1 MIPDKSL
8 KIFHKIL
15 NFVILVLA
23 VVVFVLMVRLIKYEY
38 FSNNNGK
45 ESNNNGKESNNNGKE
60 SNNTANNNND
70 ITSLE
75 NIGSKLLNLIV
86 PDNTNVTES
95 NINGMETTSA
105 TVVNGELIL
114 NKVDNS
120 STTSVSENTNVNT
133 NAVTNNSIFTT
144 QSKVNKEETPD
155 LTTQAS
161 MTGINYEYESMFR
174 KVRNFLQY
182 PDEQKFCPNIDDSE
196 SSFWVRLPEDYA
208 GDHYAKFCCTSCYT
222 LVSKEIYCGENSHG
236 LYILD
241 NFSVNDL
248 AKLRELYDSTP
259 ELLEQFPFPEVKLNS
274 LLGKPVLKFRY
285 DEDYHTIQ
293 VIKSREELMEHE
305 RDPPISSELYV
316 RAYKCPAVATQ
327 PVLHIVNV

>member
-38 FSNNNGK
+38 FSNNNTVK
-45 ESNNNGKESNNNGKE
+45 NNN
-60 SNNTANNNND
+60 TVNNNND

-86 PDNTNVTES
+86 PDNTNVTKS

-120 STTSVSENTNVNT
+120 STTSVSQNT
-133 NAVTNNSIFTT
+133 NANTTAVKNNTIFTT

-293 VIKSREELMEHE
+293 VIKSIDNLMEHE
-305 RDPPISSELYV
+305 RDPAISSELYV

>member
-1 MIPDKSL
+1 MIPDKSP

-15 NFVILVLA
+15 NFVILGLA
-23 VVVFVLMVRLIKYEY
+23 IVVFVLMVRLIKYEY
-38 FSNNNGK
+38 FSNNNTV
-45 ESNNNGKESNNNGKE
+45 NNNTVNNTVNNNTVN
-60 SNNTANNNND
+60 NNTVNNNNE
-70 ITSLE
+70 IKSIK

-95 NINGMETTSA
+95 NINSMETTPA
-105 TVVNGELIL
+105 TTTNGQLL
-114 NKVDNS
+114 TNNV
-120 STTSVSENTNVNT
+120 ENTPSPSTSASQNSNANNNGAQNNT
-133 NAVTNNSIFTT
+133 IFTT
-144 QSKVNKEETPD
+144 QSKVEKEDAPD

-174 KVRNFLQY
+174 KVKNFLQY

-208 GDHYAKFCCTSCYT
+208 GDHLAKFCCTSCYT
-222 LVSKEIYCGENSHG
+222 LISKEIYCGENRHG

-259 ELLEQFPFPEVKLNS
+259 ELVKQFPFPE
-274 LLGKPVLKFRY
+274 
-285 DEDYHTIQ
+285 
-293 VIKSREELMEHE
+293 
-305 RDPPISSELYV
+305 
-316 RAYKCPAVATQ
+316 
-327 PVLHIVNV
+327 

>member
-38 FSNNNGK
+38 F
-45 ESNNNGKESNNNGKE
+45 SNNNGKE

-144 QSKVNKEETPD
+144 QSKVNKEETRD